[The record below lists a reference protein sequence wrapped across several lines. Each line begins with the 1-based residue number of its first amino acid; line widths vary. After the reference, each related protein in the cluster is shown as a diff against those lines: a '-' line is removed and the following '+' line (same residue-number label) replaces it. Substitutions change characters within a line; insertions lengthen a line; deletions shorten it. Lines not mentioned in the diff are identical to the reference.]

1 MLTFKHNL
9 HFTEKDSM
17 LKGFQE
23 VVFSVSNL
31 EREVDFYQHTLDWKI
46 ISESKGDSA
55 LKQLWQLEEEV
66 AIEEVLLHNEGDHE
80 GFLRLVQFKNVEQE
94 VIRSGA
100 HAWDSGGI
108 FDINL
113 RVHNI
118 EEMYCTFLRAG
129 WHGYSDPLRYTFG
142 IYDVSEVLLK
152 GPDDITIAIMQ
163 RFAPPLEGFEHM
175 KTTSR
180 IFNSSTIS
188 RDMKATHD
196 FFINQLG
203 FKMFFQS
210 LGLDRKAGHNV
221 LGFPESMN
229 HEISV
234 PIDIVRPDINNYGS
248 IEYLEPQEIS
258 GKDCSQLAY
267 PPNLG
272 ILMLRFPVKDA
283 VAYASILEER
293 GVEINS
299 PVKELTIEPY
309 GKMKV
314 FSVRSPDGVWLEFME
329 IV

>member
-1 MLTFKHNL
+1 H
-9 HFTEKDSM
+9 D
-17 LKGFQE
+17 
-23 VVFSVSNL
+23 
-31 EREVDFYQHTLDWKI
+31 
-46 ISESKGDSA
+46 
-55 LKQLWQLEEEV
+55 
-66 AIEEVLLHNEGDHE
+66 
-80 GFLRLVQFKNVEQE
+80 
-94 VIRSGA
+94 
-100 HAWDSGGI
+100 WDSGGI

-113 RVHNI
+113 RVHDI
-118 EEMYCTFLRAG
+118 EEMYRTFLREG
-129 WHGYSDPLRYTFG
+129 WNGYADPLRYTFG

-188 RDMKATHD
+188 RDMQATHD

-203 FKMFFQS
+203 FEMFFQTP
-210 LGLDRKAGHNV
+210 GLDRKAGHNV
-221 LGFPESMN
+221 LGFPASMN

-258 GKDCSQLAY
+258 GKDCSHLAH

-283 VAYASILEER
+283 VAYAATLEER
-293 GVEINS
+293 GVELNA
-299 PVKELTIEPY
+299 PVQELMIEPY

-329 IV
+329 LV